1 MKETHPTEPHEMSRI
16 TGLRRALLT
25 GLAVVLPLTATV
37 WIIGFLAHQIWKVG
51 DWLLVESVR
60 FGLWISDR
68 IVTFDWAV
76 DRLTDEQIHREFLS
90 WPGAGVLRILLPLS
104 IIALIGLMAMGGV
117 WREWFQR
124 LEVRIQKLPVLG
136 LIYTSVK
143 QLIEGFRGLGGNQ
156 KFKRVVYIEYPAP
169 GCRLIAFVTGDYV
182 DPDTG
187 GAVTVVFLPTSPNP
201 LTGFTLLVDADKVTE
216 CSLSL
221 EQALKM
227 VFTAGLVTP
236 VTADTSNA
244 VPGGA
249 KQRDEVS

>member
-1 MKETHPTEPHEMSRI
+1 MITEPTKSHGASRI
-16 TGLRRALLT
+16 TGLRKALLT
-25 GLAVVLPLTATV
+25 GLAVVLPLAATV
-37 WIIGFLAHQIWKVG
+37 WIIGFLAHQLWKVG
-51 DWLLVESVR
+51 DWLLIESVR
-60 FGLWISDR
+60 LGLWISDR

-76 DRLTDEQIHREFLS
+76 DRLTDEQIHQQFLS
-90 WPGAGVLRILLPLS
+90 WPGAGILRILLPLS
-104 IIALIGLMAMGGV
+104 IVALIGLMAMGGL

-124 LEVRIQKLPVLG
+124 LEARVQKLPVLG

-221 EQALKM
+221 EHALKM

-236 VTADTSNA
+236 VKTEIVKPEPA
-244 VPGGA
+244 VVEGED
-249 KQRDEVS
+249 KVE

>member
-1 MKETHPTEPHEMSRI
+1 MKNQPTENPKPSGI
-16 TGLRRALLT
+16 TGLRKALLT
-25 GLAVVLPLTATV
+25 GLAVVLPLAATV
-37 WIIGFLAHQIWKVG
+37 WIIGFLAHQLWKVG
-51 DWLLVESVR
+51 DWMMVETVR
-60 FGLWISDR
+60 LGLWISDR
-68 IVTFDWAV
+68 VVTFDWAV

-104 IIALIGLMAMGGV
+104 IVALIGLMAMGGL

-124 LEVRIQKLPVLG
+124 LEARVQKLPVLG

-182 DPDTG
+182 DPDVG
-187 GAVTVVFLPTSPNP
+187 GPVTAVFLPTSPNP
-201 LTGFTLLVDADKVTE
+201 LTGFTLLVESDKVKE

-236 VTADTSNA
+236 VMAEA
-244 VPGGA
+244 I
-249 KQRDEVS
+249 EVESAPASDSE

>member
-1 MKETHPTEPHEMSRI
+1 MLESHPTEPHGSSRL
-16 TGLRRALLT
+16 TGLRKALLT
-25 GLAVVLPLTATV
+25 GLAVVLPLAATV
-37 WIIGFLAHQIWKVG
+37 WIIGFLAHQLWKVG
-51 DWLLVESVR
+51 DWMMIETVR
-60 FGLWISDR
+60 FGLWVSDR

-76 DRLTDEQIHREFLS
+76 DRLSDEQIHQEFLS

-104 IIALIGLMAMGGV
+104 IVALIGLIAMGGL

-124 LEVRIQKLPVLG
+124 LEVKVQKLPVLG
-136 LIYTSVK
+136 LIYSSVK
-143 QLIEGFRGLGGNQ
+143 QLIEGFRGLGGKQ

-169 GCRLIAFVTGDYV
+169 GCRLIAFVTGDYL
-182 DPDTG
+182 DPDVG
-187 GAVTVVFLPTSPNP
+187 RPVTVVFLPTSPNP

-236 VTADTSNA
+236 VMAEIVKADPAEPT
-244 VPGGA
+244 
-249 KQRDEVS
+249 D

>member
-1 MKETHPTEPHEMSRI
+1 MTEKPPSESHEPSRI
-16 TGLRRALLT
+16 TGLRKALLT
-25 GLAVVLPLTATV
+25 GLAVVLPLAATV
-37 WIIGFLAHQIWKVG
+37 WIIGFLAHQLWKVG

-76 DRLTDEQIHREFLS
+76 DRLADEQIRQGFLS
-90 WPGAGVLRILLPLS
+90 WPGAGILRILLPLS
-104 IIALIGLMAMGGV
+104 IVALIGVMAMSGL

-124 LEVRIQKLPVLG
+124 LEARVQKLPVLG

-143 QLIEGFRGLGGNQ
+143 QLIEGFRGLGGKQ
-156 KFKRVVYIEYPAP
+156 KFKRVVYIEYPSP

-182 DPDTG
+182 DPDSG
-187 GAVTVVFLPTSPNP
+187 AAVTVVFLPTSPNP

-236 VTADTSNA
+236 VMAD
-244 VPGGA
+244 
-249 KQRDEVS
+249 VSKLDPASASDPE